1 MASRDRREL
10 SRGGSRRINKPAQF
24 LTTRFEDLSIIGED
38 SASAVVV
45 NSRQKR
51 RPKTDEELMDKKLWI
66 AEARNYGVEWLNELP
81 DELRSDAPFMKQL
94 VRQVSWAAVKHAS
107 LELSTDEEF
116 VLAARLPVLANEAG
130 GGASIMRTTSSLRNH
145 NNLEIS
151 LSVACPYRIDEAT
164 TRRYCGGSRAEGGSF
179 DEAIFDRI
187 KDEDG
192 CITRVQLM
200 DPNPKRAISAQEKME
215 LLEKVADPHSGSGWL
230 SLADPEAL
238 ADPEWLRAAQHRL
251 ADVYHELP
259 EGSPEQLAEAYE
271 GYGALNACL
280 ASGGAVL
287 VHAQW
292 LVDYAAS
299 RPGHSLPKRQDLP
312 AMAVYDGP
320 LFELTTV
327 LVVSYSW
334 AQVEE
339 PDKGGE
345 QLKEV
350 AKLCRWFLKKNRQKR
365 TLIFWDWTALPQHD
379 AKYSPGRI
387 SANYF
392 MTSTSKSVDV
402 EFFGHEHTTPMPF
415 AHIRQAHDWH
425 ATGDGIM
432 THIKPGMSVNARIP
446 RSASEQEIYAE
457 GRNNI
462 HLWFSNINTI
472 KLLLTFRPSSRR
484 ENDSGSDEEEA
495 VDNHDSVSRT
505 IVEYGSRGWPCFER
519 ILSRSI
525 SDDLHILDL
534 GRLQTVDL
542 DGVADMNALCAAQA
556 DGPLERTLPLNP
568 DEFVALIRTKTFFG
582 GVPLFED
589 DLAEVESTE
598 LVEDLP
604 DKAFLEWTY
613 AQWYEEVIVPSTALE
628 FVALAPSISS
638 SREWDR
644 FFANVLPDC
653 GQLVHLDLH
662 NNPACAID
670 IGQFASPSLS
680 HALKNMQELYLSST
694 KVIGDIVAL
703 ANLSE
708 LRTIDLS
715 NTCVSGDCAG
725 FTHLAKLQ
733 HILLQSCKSLT
744 GNIESLKRLSP
755 TLEILDLDG
764 CDKLSG
770 NLSRLR
776 RDLPSCTIY
785 YTGLYMHWWKEAESR
800 EAELKAAIVPKSRY
814 GARVSSRGE
823 TRAQSRART
832 PNLAAF
838 LTGVHSDHFPDGMES
853 SKASSRGGE
862 QPPGGGRSRSTAGKR
877 SGTASQQM
885 RSGINPDGST
895 EKFVDIFEAALRDM
909 EEAATKAGEDAG
921 TATSTSTIPSLN
933 ILPVPEPSPARL
945 PKKAPATSTIEDRKV
960 VRCLG
965 CGSDMSMNDAYCRNC
980 GKERPPDVHFS
991 SPAKAVPRAKMRIRS
1006 NDAGSPLAILS
1017 AASRKHEQS
1026 ITSPEEST
1034 ISRSGASLPAVNY
1047 LSKAAVRYDDNNPAN
1062 PNLKHTREAVF
1073 ERSRKKQSCA
1083 RKPPRQ
1089 KARFSKQSLQT
1100 LQPGAARS
1108 SPVRGV
1114 TPGSNLIASA
1124 VFLAT
1129 RAQDESMKDDDLHG
1143 FGKPDEDLTPLRSA
1157 DFAADRG
1164 APAYVPD
1171 SAKATP
1177 PKTGSK
1183 EIKAA
1188 REKWEREN
1196 RPVESETADTGL
1208 ASAAAASEAAATA
1221 AVIGAS

>member
-1 MASRDRREL
+1 M
-10 SRGGSRRINKPAQF
+10 
-24 LTTRFEDLSIIGED
+24 
-38 SASAVVV
+38 
-45 NSRQKR
+45 
-51 RPKTDEELMDKKLWI
+51 
-66 AEARNYGVEWLNELP
+66 
-81 DELRSDAPFMKQL
+81 
-94 VRQVSWAAVKHAS
+94 
-107 LELSTDEEF
+107 
-116 VLAARLPVLANEAG
+116 
-130 GGASIMRTTSSLRNH
+130 
-145 NNLEIS
+145 
-151 LSVACPYRIDEAT
+151 
-164 TRRYCGGSRAEGGSF
+164 
-179 DEAIFDRI
+179 
-187 KDEDG
+187 
-192 CITRVQLM
+192 
-200 DPNPKRAISAQEKME
+200 
-215 LLEKVADPHSGSGWL
+215 
-230 SLADPEAL
+230 
-238 ADPEWLRAAQHRL
+238 
-251 ADVYHELP
+251 
-259 EGSPEQLAEAYE
+259 
-271 GYGALNACL
+271 
-280 ASGGAVL
+280 
-287 VHAQW
+287 
-292 LVDYAAS
+292 
-299 RPGHSLPKRQDLP
+299 
-312 AMAVYDGP
+312 
-320 LFELTTV
+320 
-327 LVVSYSW
+327 
-334 AQVEE
+334 
-339 PDKGGE
+339 
-345 QLKEV
+345 
-350 AKLCRWFLKKNRQKR
+350 
-365 TLIFWDWTALPQHD
+365 
-379 AKYSPGRI
+379 
-387 SANYF
+387 
-392 MTSTSKSVDV
+392 
-402 EFFGHEHTTPMPF
+402 
-415 AHIRQAHDWH
+415 
-425 ATGDGIM
+425 
-432 THIKPGMSVNARIP
+432 
-446 RSASEQEIYAE
+446 
-457 GRNNI
+457 
-462 HLWFSNINTI
+462 
-472 KLLLTFRPSSRR
+472 
-484 ENDSGSDEEEA
+484 
-495 VDNHDSVSRT
+495 
-505 IVEYGSRGWPCFER
+505 
-519 ILSRSI
+519 
-525 SDDLHILDL
+525 
-534 GRLQTVDL
+534 
-542 DGVADMNALCAAQA
+542 
-556 DGPLERTLPLNP
+556 
-568 DEFVALIRTKTFFG
+568 
-582 GVPLFED
+582 
-589 DLAEVESTE
+589 
-598 LVEDLP
+598 
-604 DKAFLEWTY
+604 
-613 AQWYEEVIVPSTALE
+613 IVPSTALE

-638 SREWDR
+638 SREWDS

-708 LRTIDLS
+708 LRTIDL
-715 NTCVSGDCAG
+715 TTRVFLEIVRAM
-725 FTHLAKLQ
+725 HLAKLQ
-733 HILLQSCKSLT
+733 HVLLQSCKS
-744 GNIESLKRLSP
+744 SLEHRVTQTVVS

-862 QPPGGGRSRSTAGKR
+862 QPPGGRSRSTAGKR

-885 RSGINPDGST
+885 RSGINPD
-895 EKFVDIFEAALRDM
+895 EARKVCRRFRGTRLV
-909 EEAATKAGEDAG
+909 EEAQPRREDAG

-965 CGSDMSMNDAYCRNC
+965 CCSDMSMNDAYCRNC

-1208 ASAAAASEAAATA
+1208 ASAAAAREAAATA